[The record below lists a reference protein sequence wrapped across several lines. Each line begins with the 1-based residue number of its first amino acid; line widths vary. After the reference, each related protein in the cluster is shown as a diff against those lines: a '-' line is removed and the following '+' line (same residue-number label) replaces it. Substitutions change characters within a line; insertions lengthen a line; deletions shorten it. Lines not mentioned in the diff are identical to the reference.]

1 MVPRRRGEYVRKAG
15 DFNFVTQTLRQSSSE
30 NVKNCVL
37 EILTEKLT
45 QENAD

>member
-1 MVPRRRGEYVRKAG
+1 MVPRRRGEYVCKTG
-15 DFNFVTQTLRQSSSE
+15 DFNFATQTLWQSSSE
-30 NVKNCVL
+30 IVKSCVL